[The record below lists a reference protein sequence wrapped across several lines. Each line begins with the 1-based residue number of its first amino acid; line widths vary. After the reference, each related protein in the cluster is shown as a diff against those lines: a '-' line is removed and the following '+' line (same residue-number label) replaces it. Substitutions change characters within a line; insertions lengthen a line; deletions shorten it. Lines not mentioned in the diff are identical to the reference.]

1 LSEFASQR
9 RDGDKLMREANGFAK
24 FQKQEEREIFP
35 CYYEA
40 RSKARMGSHVRN
52 LDYVQQNVIEGDND
66 MSTNVWSCFLDTLLE
81 LSVNV
86 DRFLEVIKV
95 HPVHPGK
102 GHSYKIPSIEKDKL
116 GHMKAMNKR
125 RKWRALFRE
134 QSAWK
139 YGIDPK
145 VDNIESVRPKSTAQL
160 QIVKGRVG

>member
-1 LSEFASQR
+1 
-9 RDGDKLMREANGFAK
+9 MN
-24 FQKQEEREIFP
+24 
-35 CYYEA
+35 
-40 RSKARMGSHVRN
+40 SHIRN

-66 MSTNVWSCFLDTLLE
+66 MSTNVWVCFLDTLVE

-86 DRFLEVIKV
+86 DRFLAIIKV

-102 GHSYKIPSIEKDKL
+102 GHSYKIPSKDKDL
-116 GHMKAMNKR
+116 MGYIKAMTKR

-145 VDNIESVRPKSTAQL
+145 IDTIESIQPKGTAQL
-160 QIVKGRVG
+160 QIVKNRVG